1 MTHCL
6 QALRED
12 AECRADDLPR
22 FVGRYGLEKNSTV
35 VHPGHGQNRQCS
47 DWDQLHRFALEN
59 TACYD
64 ESRVN
69 ADDDLEEAYKFC
81 PDGSTPWISKTG
93 S

>member
-12 AECRADDLPR
+12 VECKADDLPR
-22 FVGRYGLEKNSTV
+22 FVGRYGLEKDSAV
-35 VHPGHGQNRQCS
+35 VHPGHGQNRHCS

-64 ESRVN
+64 ESRVQAN
-69 ADDDLEEAYKFC
+69 ASLVDAYKFC
-81 PDGSTPWISKTG
+81 PDGSTPWIG
-93 S
+93 D